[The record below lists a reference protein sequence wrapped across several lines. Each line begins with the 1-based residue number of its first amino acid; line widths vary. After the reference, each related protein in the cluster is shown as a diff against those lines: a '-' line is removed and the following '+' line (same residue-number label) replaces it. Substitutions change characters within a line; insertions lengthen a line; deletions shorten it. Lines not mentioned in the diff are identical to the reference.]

1 MCFPAFTQSMTA
13 FLVIFLVFQLAIL
26 RKIVIRFLYF
36 SLPLPETGNFWML
49 LIYPNSI
56 FPPFFPQNGGAVS
69 TKMRLVQYYIRYVKW
84 PIWPPC
90 PYMVK
95 NLKKSSSLEPKGQWP
110 WKLICS
116 IGYSST
122 SKFVRMM
129 TLSWH
134 WPILWQGQI
143 WSLMLLY
150 AEKGKIMAFSE
161 TIVVC
166 DIKVSRFSLLFN
178 EYMNYYEYQWS
189 RSFIE
194 LHPRSLR
201 FNIFNLLLL
210 RNR

>member
-1 MCFPAFTQSMTA
+1 
-13 FLVIFLVFQLAIL
+13 
-26 RKIVIRFLYF
+26 
-36 SLPLPETGNFWML
+36 
-49 LIYPNSI
+49 
-56 FPPFFPQNGGAVS
+56 
-69 TKMRLVQYYIRYVKW
+69 MRLVQYYIRYVKW

-95 NLKKSSSLEPKGQWP
+95 NLKKSFSGPIKAKFHMESWWDGGTKVYSNGHGHMTKMATMPIYDKNLKKSSSPEPKGQWP